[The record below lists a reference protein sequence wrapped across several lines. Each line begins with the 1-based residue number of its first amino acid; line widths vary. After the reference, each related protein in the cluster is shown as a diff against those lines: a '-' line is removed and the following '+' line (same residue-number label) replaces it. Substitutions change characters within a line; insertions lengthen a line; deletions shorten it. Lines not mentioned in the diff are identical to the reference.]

1 MNSITPDPSA
11 LVELPFLPVLHQRP
25 FQSPQLRIPPSH
37 RLNPEKK
44 YIVES
49 MSGGAGLIDC
59 DNDGKLDIITVNG
72 STIDRY
78 RQGGDPMITLTY
90 HQDANFKFTD
100 ITSAA
105 GLTRKGWGMGVAV
118 ADFDNDGLPDIYVT
132 GFGGNALYRNLGNCK
147 FARCHRKS
155 RSRRRRLQ
163 HRRGLGRLRSRW
175 ICRLVRCALCSFRY
189 GPSADFRQ

>member
-1 MNSITPDPSA
+1 MREIFLAGPVAFRSYLGPDDHPEISA
-11 LVELPFLPVLHQRP
+11 AHYSVPEFKDVAKEAGLTV
-25 FQSPQLRIPPSH
+25 SH
-37 RLNPEKK
+37 ISTPEKK

-78 RQGGDPMITLTY
+78 RQGGDPMITLY

-105 GLTRKGWGMGVAV
+105 GLDAQR
-118 ADFDNDGLPDIYVT
+118 
-132 GFGGNALYRNLGNCK
+132 LGHG
-147 FARCHRKS
+147 R
-155 RSRRRRLQ
+155 RRRRLRQ
-163 HRRGLGRLRSRW
+163 RRSARYLRHRLRRQ
-175 ICRLVRCALCSFRY
+175 CALSQS
-189 GPSADFRQ
+189 GQLQV